1 MTMKARKLKTFIDN
15 FIVKYWSKSNTA
27 IKTLAFV
34 NTRLLRRIIDI
45 VYLSL
50 IKERYSM
57 ENGIE
62 KLYYKINIIYNN
74 IKKYKLRNSLSENV
88 QNNFF

>member
-1 MTMKARKLKTFIDN
+1 
-15 FIVKYWSKSNTA
+15 
-27 IKTLAFV
+27 
-34 NTRLLRRIIDI
+34 
-45 VYLSL
+45 
-50 IKERYSM
+50 M

-62 KLYYKINIIYNN
+62 KLYYKINIIYN

>member
-1 MTMKARKLKTFIDN
+1 
-15 FIVKYWSKSNTA
+15 
-27 IKTLAFV
+27 
-34 NTRLLRRIIDI
+34 
-45 VYLSL
+45 
-50 IKERYSM
+50 M